1 MGSVRARLCAMMFLQ
16 YYVWGAWAVELG
28 GYMGG
33 TLKFSGLQIG
43 SVYSTTAIA
52 AMISPLFMGYVAD
65 RWLSTEKVLA
75 LLHLVGAVLL
85 GAAAFSHKILEQFP
99 ALESQFNVL
108 YSVMIAYALCYMPTL
123 ALTNSISFE
132 NIKDPE
138 KEFPLIR
145 VFGTFGWIAAGWVVG
160 FLLKVKPDSLLYGPI
175 TAIVPADNIL
185 FSPNN
190 FMVMAAVSSLLMG
203 LLCLGLPHTPPKRA
217 RGVATPQQG
226 ERKSVLRL
234 LADPSFLVFTVTSF
248 LICIPLAF
256 YYSMANLFLQ
266 EIDAPAPTAL
276 QTVGQISE
284 VFFMAAMP
292 VFISLLGVKRMLAI
306 GMFAWVVR
314 YWCFGTLNMPLIV
327 VGLVLHGVCYDFF
340 FVASQIYVDAK
351 ADATQRASAQSF
363 IAFVTLGL
371 GMFFGSY
378 AAGYVKDLYPSH
390 YTKLIVVDEQGEP
403 KKNDKGGLLET
414 ALPKWDAS
422 GNTGIAKAYGL
433 SDEKGISLSNIPKP
447 FVDPDTK
454 YIYSQ
459 QGIEM
464 ALRGIDQKMG
474 NGDGIVTRDEWR
486 KAQSNDWNRIWMWPQ
501 AGAAL
506 TLIFFWF
513 FFRQRLTPAQNEAMA
528 EEAVLGA
535 GEGPEPQVG

>member
-16 YYVWGAWAVELG
+16 YYVWGSWGVEMG
-28 GYMGG
+28 NYMAN
-33 TLKFSGLQIG
+33 TLKFTGVQIV
-43 SVYSTTAIA
+43 SIYSTTAIA
-52 AMISPLFMGYVAD
+52 AMITPLFMGYIAD
-65 RWLSTEKVLA
+65 RLFSTEKILGV
-75 LLHLVGAVLL
+75 LHLIGAALL
-85 GAAAFSHKILEQFP
+85 GAAAFSDQVFESVP
-99 ALESQFNVL
+99 AFGSQFHAL
-108 YSVMIAYALCYMPTL
+108 YGIMIAYALCFMPTL

-145 VFGTFGWIAAGWVVG
+145 VFGTFGWIVAGWAVT
-160 FLLKVKPDSLLYGPI
+160 FALKAKPDSVLYGPI
-175 TAIVPADNIL
+175 TSVISAESRFFA
-185 FSPNN
+185 SNN
-190 FMVMAAVSSLLMG
+190 FIAMASLSSLLLG
-203 LLCLGLPHTPPKRA
+203 LFCFTLPHTPPKRA
-217 RGVATPQQG
+217 SATREVG
-226 ERKSVLRL
+226 ERKSILRL

-256 YYSMANLFLQ
+256 YYNLANIFLYD
-266 EIDAPAPTAL
+266 IDAPGPTAL

-306 GMFAWVVR
+306 GMLAWVVR
-314 YWCFGTLNMPLIV
+314 YYFFGTLNMPLV
-327 VGLVLHGVCYDFF
+327 VLGLVLHGVCYDFF

-371 GMFFGSY
+371 GMFVGAY